1 LTIDEAELL
10 LREVLP
16 GRRVAACLP
25 RTGGEL
31 SQVYQAQFT
40 DGADPVIIKIYA
52 EAWRWKQD
60 KEANI
65 YQLLH
70 RHQVGPT
77 PRVLHTDS
85 GQAHPRGQAYTVMTL
100 LPGQPLSA
108 VSGQLTES
116 ELRRVYRRMGSIL
129 AALHDIGQDAF
140 GYLTTTILDPKPTNT
155 AYMTGQFG
163 KKLREFADLGG
174 DDALR
179 SAIERHVAERTE
191 LFAACEHA
199 ALCHN
204 DFHEGNVL
212 IARDQH
218 GDWQVTGFVDVENAI
233 AADPLID
240 LAKTDSYS
248 IRGDHFAER
257 HALYRLYHALE
268 LWDWFASIGQTG
280 HLPDLA
286 DDMRQLT
293 TPQV

>member
-1 LTIDEAELL
+1 
-10 LREVLP
+10 
-16 GRRVAACLP
+16 
-25 RTGGEL
+25 
-31 SQVYQAQFT
+31 
-40 DGADPVIIKIYA
+40 
-52 EAWRWKQD
+52 
-60 KEANI
+60 
-65 YQLLH
+65 
-70 RHQVGPT
+70 
-77 PRVLHTDS
+77 
-85 GQAHPRGQAYTVMTL
+85 
-100 LPGQPLSA
+100 
-108 VSGQLTES
+108 
-116 ELRRVYRRMGSIL
+116 
-129 AALHDIGQDAF
+129 
-140 GYLTTTILDPKPTNT
+140 
-155 AYMTGQFG
+155 MTGQFG

-174 DDALR
+174 CDALR

-212 IARDQH
+212 VARDQD

-240 LAKTDSYS
+240 LAKADSYS
-248 IRGDHFAER
+248 IRGDQAKLAGLLDGYGPRGDHFAER

-293 TPQV
+293 T